1 MGMTDTFRNGQ
12 ILRIDNVLYL
22 VDEAQY
28 VKPGKGNTIIR
39 LRLKNVL
46 TGAVLQRTYR
56 SGEKLEEVAIEM
68 FRMQYL
74 YNDGEHY
81 HVMNVENYEQI
92 MLPKELMEDYQ
103 GFLKENA
110 VLEVQFFEG
119 QPIACNPPTFLELKI
134 AHTEPGVKGDTVSN
148 TTKAATLETGA
159 TVQVP
164 LFINIGDTLKI
175 DLRTRKY
182 VERTRIG

>member
-12 ILRIDNVLYL
+12 ILRLDNTLYL

-56 SGEKLEEVAIEM
+56 SGEKLEEVEIEIS
-68 FRMQYL
+68 RMQYM
-74 YNDGEHY
+74 YSDGEHY
-81 HVMNVENYEQI
+81 HMMNVENYEQT
-92 MLPKELMEDYQ
+92 MLPHVLLEEYD
-103 GFLKENA
+103 GFIKENS
-110 VLEVQFFEG
+110 VIEVQFFEG
-119 QPIACNPPTFLELKI
+119 QPIACRLPTFLELKI
-134 AHTEPGVKGDTVSN
+134 EHTEPGVKGDTVSN

-159 TVQVP
+159 SVQVP
-164 LFINIGDTLKI
+164 LFINIGDTIKI
-175 DLRTRKY
+175 DLRTKKY
-182 VERTRIG
+182 VERTSIG